1 MAIPSHHLSCRL
13 SIQPTLI
20 PKLRAAEKD
29 SQYQSLSNHTRA
41 KAEPSQASFKA
52 KTNTNIIPA
61 TEPEPVPVP
70 VLAPAPPKPRSRN
83 FWTNRNHP
91 KTNLNQCGRLQET
104 WFSSPRT
111 GRCCG
116 WGTLRDLALDLAR
129 FTSLVP
135 VLAPAPPKAP
145 WTPFSSSFSSI
156 LSPASAL
163 ASPLHFSWSQSSTP
177 TGASNP
183 RTYIRDKAL
192 LG

>member
-1 MAIPSHHLSCRL
+1 MGEHICRIKGYIFLHFLSITNIINMVIPSHHLSRRL

-52 KTNTNIIPA
+52 KTDTNIIPA

-70 VLAPAPPKPRSRN
+70 VLAPAPPKP
-83 FWTNRNHP
+83 
-91 KTNLNQCGRLQET
+91 
-104 WFSSPRT
+104 
-111 GRCCG
+111 
-116 WGTLRDLALDLAR
+116 
-129 FTSLVP
+129 
-135 VLAPAPPKAP
+135 P